1 MHQTKIPRYNSK
13 TLIIMHS
20 EMSSECQLFH
30 TTSSEQIFISL
41 HLKNA
46 IYQRWLVLFW
56 KQASVSHGASATH
69 TAQCQ
74 LLLQF
79 AWRKCLISLVT
90 HLMTL
95 SHLVSTGR
103 TVFLSYWKVT
113 KIWGIFVCEVTNVY
127 PICFFQLRWFNFCN
141 FVLSLHFP
149 LYCLFYLTSFKP
161 TEICP
166 NMQWP

>member
-1 MHQTKIPRYNSK
+1 MRWVLNASFFIQPVLSRFLSPLIWKMLFTRDGWCSFESKQQSHVVHQRHTQ
-13 TLIIMHS
+13 HS
-20 EMSSECQLFH
+20 V
-30 TTSSEQIFISL
+30 
-41 HLKNA
+41 K
-46 IYQRWLVLFW
+46 
-56 KQASVSHGASATH
+56 
-69 TAQCQ
+69 

-113 KIWGIFVCEVTNVY
+113 KIWGIFVCEVTNVC

-161 TEICP
+161 TEKCP